1 MPNKNFIKAKDF
13 FLQSIAFINKKNY
26 PKAEELLIKSYKL
39 VDSRISIIT
48 NLILV
53 YVLQK
58 KFNDAEKY
66 INIAYKK
73 FGKNID
79 IINRHAH
86 LRYEQKKFYKS
97 LLVGLYG
104 FKINK
109 NNDELNFNLSIFYKH
124 FGNFEKS
131 IFYLKKC
138 KSINKKKY
146 LNSLLFLND
155 FIINRD
161 EENYLKIINEYEGTF
176 KNEIKTINI
185 INPHEYRISIV
196 SGELKNHAVTH
207 QIKDVV
213 KYLSKNYEINFFNHT
228 DTQDDLTKELKDCST
243 IWVDTHKKDNSEL
256 IEEIRNTKSKYLFSL
271 SGFNKNNRTEIFK
284 NRICKFQI
292 NWCGHLT
299 TSGLKNMD
307 FILGDNY
314 CTPKKMQK
322 YYIEKIL
329 NMPEIWTVLSE
340 PPGIKKQDF
349 LACEKNNYIT
359 FGCFNRFAKI
369 NSTVLD
375 LWIDILNANK
385 NSKLYLISN
394 EFNDLI
400 FKDKIVNIFKK
411 GGIEEERLNFMG
423 SFERLK
429 LLNYYNKIDIV
440 LDTFPYTGGTTTL
453 EAIFMERPVLSV
465 YGETFLTRCG
475 LSINKN
481 ICMDDWVCKSFNEYR
496 EKAIEYSKNIDFLV
510 KQKNKIK
517 NNKPSSPLYN
527 SKLFSFNL
535 SKILKSLNS

>member
-1 MPNKNFIKAKDF
+1 MSDKNFIKAKDF
-13 FLQSIAFINKKNY
+13 FLQSIAFIEKKNY
-26 PKAEELLIKSYKL
+26 QKAEELLIKCYKL
-39 VDSRISIIT
+39 IDSRISIIT

-58 KFNDAEKY
+58 KFNDAVKY

-104 FKINK
+104 FKIDK
-109 NNDELNFNLSIFYKH
+109 KNDEINFNLSIFYKH
-124 FGNFEKS
+124 FGNFKKS
-131 IFYLKKC
+131 IFHLKKC
-138 KSINKKKY
+138 KNINQKKY
-146 LNSLLFLND
+146 LSSLLFLND

-161 EENYLKIINEYEGTF
+161 QENYLKIINEYESAF
-176 KNEIKTINI
+176 KDEINTINI

-207 QIKDVV
+207 QIKGVI
-213 KYLSKNYEINFFNHT
+213 KHLSKNYEVNFFNHS
-228 DTQDDLTKELKDCST
+228 DTQDDLTKELKDYST
-243 IWVDTHKKDNSEL
+243 MWVDTHEKNNNEL
-256 IEEIRNTKSKYLFSL
+256 IDEIRNTKSKYLFSI
-271 SGFNKNNRTEIFK
+271 SGFNRNNKTEIFK
-284 NRICKFQI
+284 NRICAFQI

-307 FILGDNY
+307 FIIGDNY
-314 CTPKKMQK
+314 CTPKKMQRF
-322 YYIEKIL
+322 YTEKIL

-340 PPGIKKQDF
+340 PSGVKIQDS
-349 LACEKNNYIT
+349 LPCEKNNYIT

-369 NSTVLD
+369 NSMILN
-375 LWIDILNANK
+375 LWIDILSANK
-385 NSKLYLISN
+385 SSRLFLISD
-394 EFNDLI
+394 EFNDVI
-400 FKDKIVNIFKK
+400 FKNKIVSIFEK
-411 GGIEEERLNFMG
+411 GGIEKERLNFVG
-423 SFERLK
+423 SFERTK
-429 LLNYYNKIDIV
+429 LLNCYNKVDIV

-481 ICMDDWVCKSFNEYR
+481 IKMDDWVCKSIYEYK
-496 EKAIEYSKNIDFLV
+496 EKAIKYSKNFNFLIE
-510 KQKNKIK
+510 QKNKIK
-517 NNKPSSPLYN
+517 NNKPKSPLFN

-535 SKILKSLNS
+535 SKILKSLNI